1 MSAFTRTTRRIAS
14 GAAISA
20 LGIAVALGTTACGA
34 GKISQTNN
42 MEAGING
49 GNGTLK
55 LTQVDQ
61 QGNQAVTPGSIGVRN
76 LQIMYPVDKAAE
88 VFGAGGPFKLVFTIA
103 NDSTVRKVQLTGIT
117 AEQGKVEFLTTAAD
131 GTVSRSASPGTGG
144 ALEPSGV
151 LSGGLPS
158 HADPTDGVKRLDV
171 ELSGT
176 GTTVAAGLTV
186 PLTLHFDIYDLAGN
200 KIGSDS
206 LTIATPVDT
215 SAIDGSVDVVRDAQ
229 PEHSEGGGH

>member
-1 MSAFTRTTRRIAS
+1 MSAFTRTTRRIAN

-42 MEAGING
+42 MEAAING
-49 GNGTLK
+49 ANGTLE
-55 LTQVDQ
+55 LTQIDQ
-61 QGNQAVTPGSIGVRN
+61 QGSQAVAPGRVSVRN
-76 LQIMYPVDKAAE
+76 LQILYPTDKASE
-88 VFGAGGPFKLVFTIA
+88 VFGDGGPFKLVFTIA
-103 NDSTVRKVQLTGIT
+103 NDSTVRKVALTGIT

-131 GTVSRSASPGTGG
+131 GTVSRAAGPGAAGT
-144 ALEPSGV
+144 LDPSGV

-158 HADPTDGVKRLDV
+158 NADATDGVKRLDV
-171 ELSGT
+171 ELTGT

-186 PLTLHFDIYDLAGN
+186 PLTLNFDIFDLADN

-206 LTIATPVDT
+206 LTLQTPVDS
-215 SAIDGSVDVVRDAQ
+215 SAINDRSDVVRDVQ
-229 PEHSEGGGH
+229 PEHAEGGH